1 MSDAEVISAREISE
15 NTPRRPLAIEDIDSA
30 PPTLARDTVLFAA
43 LEAASAAAPL
53 LLTGRERPTSWAHE
67 LPDLA
72 SRFAALAAFP
82 LREPGEDVL
91 AALAHKLFADR
102 QLSVPDAVITRMLH
116 LLDRS
121 PGAIRD
127 FVARADAAALAQSR
141 PVNLAL
147 LRDLIAEQE
156 GEAE

>member
-1 MSDAEVISAREISE
+1 MSRAELISARQISE
-15 NTPRRPLAIEDIDSA
+15 NIPRRPLAIEDIDSA
-30 PPTLARDTVLFAA
+30 RPTLARDTTLFAA

-53 LLTGRERPTSWAHE
+53 LLTGREPPMSWPHE

-91 AALAHKLFADR
+91 AALADKLFADR
-102 QLSVPDAVITRMLH
+102 QLSVPDTVITRMLH
-116 LLDRS
+116 LLERS

-141 PVNLAL
+141 PVNLSL
-147 LRDLIAEQE
+147 IRDLIAEEE
-156 GEAE
+156 GEAK